1 MGAYPDT
8 LVRLIDELGRLP
20 GVGERTAERMA
31 FHLLRVPDAE
41 ALALADAIR
50 AVKARVRACSVCATL
65 TDLEVCAICED
76 PGRQRDL
83 LCVVEQPNDM
93 WALEKVGS
101 YRGLYHVLQGR
112 IAPLEGVGPEHL
124 TVGRLLERVRAGG
137 VREVILA
144 TNPNLE
150 GDGTALYLQ
159 RSLAP
164 LGVRTTRIAKGI
176 PSGSTLEYAS
186 RAILADALDGRRDL

>member
-1 MGAYPDT
+1 MSAYPESLT
-8 LVRLIDELGRLP
+8 RLIEELGRLP
-20 GVGERTAERMA
+20 GVGEKTAERMA
-31 FHLLRVPDAE
+31 FHLLRVPEAE

-50 AVKARVRACSVCATL
+50 AVKARVRSCSVCATL
-65 TDLEVCAICED
+65 TDRATCAICED
-76 PGRQRDL
+76 SGRQRDL

-101 YRGLYHVLQGR
+101 FRGLYHVLGGR
-112 IAPLEGVGPEHL
+112 IAPLDGIGPEHL
-124 TVGRLLERVRAGG
+124 TIGRLLERIRAGG
-137 VREVILA
+137 IREVILA
-144 TNPNLE
+144 TNPTLE

-164 LGVRTTRIAKGI
+164 LGVKLTRIAKGI

-186 RAILADALDGRRDL
+186 RAILADALDGRREL